1 MRKKADKVET
11 GMLEVLN
18 VNMEITTRD
27 KESSESGFL
36 RNPFRSQMMSQNLIR
51 SLNWMIIKN
60 KKSSPIMRN

>member
-36 RNPFRSQMMSQNLIR
+36 RNPFRSQMMSQNFIRNLNRMIMKSQKLI
-51 SLNWMIIKN
+51 LILIN
-60 KKSSPIMRN
+60 